1 MNARL
6 AAVTLSSV
14 LVLTGCGEQ
23 RTMSPSALPV
33 VTVST
38 AQTSTYAFQKAYTGR
53 IQAVEDT
60 DISAQVTGYLTERHF
75 REGQIVE
82 AGQRLY
88 SIEPSAFEAQ
98 VASAEAAVA
107 QANAA
112 LKKAELDH
120 QRGKRLLPQG
130 SISQAEFDALS
141 ASLLSAQAQ
150 VKAAQSQRD
159 LAKTQLSYTQIVA
172 PISGRIGASKASKG
186 DLLSPNMGVLTTIV
200 SLDPVLAA
208 FNISERERLQFK
220 IEGETQS
227 ANRNTTVELELENGQ
242 RYAEKGDIEFVDN
255 RISLTTG
262 TLAMRARFANHQH
275 HLIPGQ
281 HARVIIKQ
289 AEPSTVL
296 TVPEKAVQRD
306 LEGNFV
312 LVVDSDG
319 NAHRRIVSLGPIS
332 PQGIIVRSGIKA
344 GEQVITEGLQR
355 VRDGMPVTIQPN
367 QE

>member
-23 RTMSPSALPV
+23 RTMSPSASPV

-75 REGQIVE
+75 KEGQIVE

-150 VKAAQSQRD
+150 VKSAQSQRD

-242 RYAEKGDIEFVDN
+242 RYAE
-255 RISLTTG
+255 
-262 TLAMRARFANHQH
+262 RAILNL
-275 HLIPGQ
+275 LI
-281 HARVIIKQ
+281 
-289 AEPSTVL
+289 TVF
-296 TVPEKAVQRD
+296 P
-306 LEGNFV
+306 
-312 LVVDSDG
+312 
-319 NAHRRIVSLGPIS
+319 
-332 PQGIIVRSGIKA
+332 
-344 GEQVITEGLQR
+344 
-355 VRDGMPVTIQPN
+355 
-367 QE
+367 